1 MLITQSLCTR
11 LVAASFTSLLGLAIL
26 HAGQKENAASEVQ
39 LSSTFRNIEPG
50 LKAAMLPTLFAS
62 SHASNLVLLANGDLL
77 CFWFSGTAEGDSKVG
92 IVMSRLPKGS
102 QTWQQT
108 MLIDNEEGKSF
119 QNPVGFEDRSGKLWL
134 FHSSQPAKQGQATAV
149 VMDLWSNDHGKSWSK
164 PEVAFSQPG
173 AFTRQPIVIM
183 DDGAWLL
190 PMFYTPTAGISK
202 GAETHYSVM
211 EISSDSG
218 KHWRECKVPDSGGLV
233 HPDVL
238 KVGHHSYVGFFRSRF
253 ADWIYRATSSDGC
266 TWSSPIKTSLPNNNA
281 SIQVAR
287 LRNGHMVIAF
297 NNSSG
302 PDGPRV
308 GKTGPRVPLS
318 VAISDDNG
326 VTWTAVRDLERGEA
340 GSTGEKHFPA
350 KESRDEYSYPAILQI
365 ANDNVVVAYTYRR
378 TAIKVVEFG
387 EDWVKGGTSIGKFN
401 ATISSAAL
409 R

>member
-1 MLITQSLCTR
+1 
-11 LVAASFTSLLGLAIL
+11 
-26 HAGQKENAASEVQ
+26 
-39 LSSTFRNIEPG
+39 
-50 LKAAMLPTLFAS
+50 
-62 SHASNLVLLANGDLL
+62 
-77 CFWFSGTAEGDSKVG
+77 
-92 IVMSRLPKGS
+92 
-102 QTWQQT
+102 
-108 MLIDNEEGKSF
+108 
-119 QNPVGFEDRSGKLWL
+119 
-134 FHSSQPAKQGQATAV
+134 
-149 VMDLWSNDHGKSWSK
+149 
-164 PEVAFSQPG
+164 
-173 AFTRQPIVIM
+173 
-183 DDGAWLL
+183 
-190 PMFYTPTAGISK
+190 
-202 GAETHYSVM
+202 
-211 EISSDSG
+211 
-218 KHWRECKVPDSGGLV
+218 
-233 HPDVL
+233 
-238 KVGHHSYVGFFRSRF
+238 
-253 ADWIYRATSSDGC
+253 
-266 TWSSPIKTSLPNNNA
+266 
-281 SIQVAR
+281 
-287 LRNGHMVIAF
+287 MVIAF